1 MYFVV
6 FSVSISH
13 ISLVSGNLTVL
24 SCHLSALVTQ
34 SSAWHELCIVPGSQ
48 GNSSLRVGH
57 DPSLT
62 HEMEGEISWEPQ
74 GELASL
80 LRKHQKT
87 LVLFLSPGCY
97 NYLITMWE
105 ISFKLS
111 QSWGYDREELYQREE
126 PVSLNLLSFQL
137 CQPWRPFLARLI
149 TRDGAMLSR
158 FSFVQ
163 LCASRWMVA
172 HQTPLSMGF
181 SRQEYWSGKNALL
194 QGSFPNPGI
203 KPTSPALQMDSLP
216 LAPLGKT
223 HERW

>member
-1 MYFVV
+1 MYRELLTFDIYLREKMKTRPA
-6 FSVSISH
+6 FAKSQDALKDVS
-13 ISLVSGNLTVL
+13 
-24 SCHLSALVTQ
+24 
-34 SSAWHELCIVPGSQ
+34 
-48 GNSSLRVGH
+48 R
-57 DPSLT
+57 
-62 HEMEGEISWEPQ
+62 
-74 GELASL
+74 
-80 LRKHQKT
+80 
-87 LVLFLSPGCY
+87 
-97 NYLITMWE
+97 
-105 ISFKLS
+105 
-111 QSWGYDREELYQREE
+111 ELYQREE

-149 TRDGAMLSR
+149 TRDGATLSR

-203 KPTSPALQMDSLP
+203 KPTSPALQMNSLP